1 MRVIETKVFTF
12 EELNSEA
19 RMKAIES
26 FQHINVKS
34 DFWHDNVIDD
44 AKQIGALMG
53 IDIDKVYFSVFWS
66 QGDGACFTG
75 TYAYKKGSVKAVK
88 EYAPR
93 DEDVHSIA
101 ERLSAIQKDNFY
113 KLGATIKHSGHYY
126 HEYCTDIDVYK
137 DGNYTTDE
145 NDKAL
150 SDCLRDYMRW
160 IYRQLEKEYDYQTSD
175 EVIIDTI
182 EANEYEFTEEGKQI

>member
-19 RMKAIES
+19 RKKAIES
-26 FQHINVKS
+26 LQHVNVKH
-34 DFWHDNVIDD
+34 DFWHDNAIDD

-53 IDIDKVYFSVFWS
+53 IDIDEVHFSGFWS

-93 DEDVHSIA
+93 CEEVHSIA
-101 ERLSAIQKDNFY
+101 ERLSSIQKDNFY
-113 KLGATIKHSGHYY
+113 KLEATIKHSGHYY
-126 HEYCTDIDVYK
+126 HEYCTDIDVRK
-137 DGNYTTDE
+137 DDNYPSDAVIIE
-145 NDKAL
+145 VA
-150 SDCLRDYMRW
+150 DCLRDYMRW
-160 IYRQLEKEYDYQTSD
+160 IYRQLEQEYDYQTSD
-175 EVIIDTI
+175 EAIIDTI

>member
-1 MRVIETKVFTF
+1 MRIIETKAFMF

-26 FQHINVKS
+26 FQYINVED

-44 AKQIGALMG
+44 AKQIGLLMG
-53 IDIDKVYFSVFWS
+53 IDIDKVYFSGFWS

-75 TYAYKKGSVKAVK
+75 TYTYKKGSVKAVK

-93 DEDVHSIA
+93 YEEVHSIA

-113 KLGATIKHSGHYY
+113 KLEATIKHSGHYY
-126 HEYCTDIDVYK
+126 HEYCTNIDVYK

-175 EVIIDTI
+175 EAIIDTI
-182 EANEYEFTEEGKQI
+182 ESNEYEFTEEGKQI

>member
-1 MRVIETKVFTF
+1 MRIIETKAFMF

-19 RMKAIES
+19 RKKAIES
-26 FQHINVKS
+26 FQHINVED

-53 IDIDKVYFSVFWS
+53 IDIDKVYFSGFWS

-93 DEDVHSIA
+93 DEAVHSIA

-126 HEYCTDIDVYK
+126 HEYCTDIDVRK
-137 DGNYTTDE
+137 DDNYPSDAVIIE
-145 NDKAL
+145 VA
-150 SDCLRDYMRW
+150 DCLRDYMRW
-160 IYRQLEKEYDYQTSD
+160 IYRQLEKEYYYQTSD
-175 EVIIDTI
+175 EAIIDTI